1 MTYKDT
7 YGTYKDTYGTY
18 KVTYGTY
25 QDTCG
30 TYKDTCGTNKDTN
43 DVFWARSVHEAIISE
58 GGGEADSEGACR
70 ERERE
75 RSLRTYDLMCVRIWD

>member
-1 MTYKDT
+1 MGHIKTHMGHIKSHMGHIKT
-7 YGTYKDTYGTY
+7 LVGHIKTH
-18 KVTYGTY
+18 
-25 QDTCG
+25 
-30 TYKDTCGTNKDTN
+30 TCGTNKDTN

-75 RSLRTYDLMCVRIWD
+75 REKPSDL